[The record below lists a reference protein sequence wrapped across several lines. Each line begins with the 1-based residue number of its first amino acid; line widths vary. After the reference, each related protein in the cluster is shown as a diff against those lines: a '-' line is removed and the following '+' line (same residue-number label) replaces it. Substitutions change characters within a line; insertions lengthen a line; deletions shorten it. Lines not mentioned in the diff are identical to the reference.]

1 VALGQVFLYVT
12 QKCNIRCVTC
22 YALDQLERHS
32 DLSEHELVAV
42 LEKLRAKGAWK
53 LSFLGGE
60 PTVHPR
66 LREIAVSARA
76 LGYRFVRVNT
86 NGMIPS
92 AWLRAESTKAIDVF
106 CFSVDGS
113 TSEINDAIRKGSRLD
128 RVVANMQLAAALGFD
143 VRANM
148 TVTSANLHQ
157 IRDVIALVRNCG
169 ASEVNLNVM
178 FQMGY
183 AADRAD
189 LCVDPARWRA
199 VYDDL
204 IANHDQL
211 GVRLKIPKA
220 FASSAELAGC
230 RHDGHR
236 CLAAEGSRVYV
247 SSNGDAYPCLTMM
260 GDEGWRVGD
269 EVDARLAADS
279 VHDYCHFIKMR
290 SDEFRPLCIF
300 HKARLNG

>member
-1 VALGQVFLYVT
+1 MALDQVFLYVT

-22 YALDQLERHS
+22 YALDQLERHD
-32 DLSEHELVAV
+32 DLSEADLLAV
-42 LEKLRAKGAWK
+42 LAKLQSQGAWK

-66 LREIAVSARA
+66 LRDIAASARS
-76 LGYRFVRVNT
+76 LGYRFMRVNT
-86 NGMIPS
+86 NGMIPTS
-92 AWLRAESTKAIDVF
+92 WLRAESTKAIDVF

-113 TSEINDAIRKGSRLD
+113 TSEVNDAIRKGARLT
-128 RVVANMQLAAALGFD
+128 RVIANMELAATLGFD
-143 VRANM
+143 VRVNM

-157 IRDVIALVRNCG
+157 IRDVIALAKNAG
-169 ASEVNLNVM
+169 ACEVNLNVM

-183 AADRAD
+183 ASARED
-189 LCVDPARWRA
+189 LCVDPAQWRA
-199 VYDDL
+199 IYDDL
-204 IANHDQL
+204 IANHDHL
-211 GVRLKIPKA
+211 GVRLKIPRA
-220 FASSAELAGC
+220 FASHDELSGC
-230 RHDGHR
+230 REQGHR

-260 GDEGWRVGD
+260 DDETWRVGD
-269 EVDARLAADS
+269 EIDARLLGDA

-300 HKARLNG
+300 HKTRLQG